1 MSPDK
6 LVRMANQIATFFHSQ
21 PGADQAER
29 VAGHLRDFWGP
40 EMREALKGH
49 AQSGHEKDL
58 DVLVR
63 RALPL
68 I

>member
-1 MSPDK
+1 MSEDK
-6 LVRMANQIATFFHSQ
+6 LTKMANQIATFFRSQ

-29 VAGHLRDFWGP
+29 VAGHLKDFWGP
-40 EMREALKGH
+40 EMRDALKRH
-49 AQSGHEKDL
+49 ANEDDRDL
-58 DVLVR
+58 DDLVK

>member
-1 MSPDK
+1 MSEDK
-6 LVRMANQIATFFHSQ
+6 LKKMANQIATFFRSQ

-29 VAGHLRDFWGP
+29 VAGHLKDFWGP
-40 EMREALKGH
+40 EMREALKRH
-49 AQSGHEKDL
+49 ASQDDRDL
-58 DVLVR
+58 DDLVK

>member
-1 MSPDK
+1 MSEDK
-6 LVRMANQIATFFHSQ
+6 LTKMANQIATFFRSQ

-29 VAGHLRDFWGP
+29 VAGHLKDFWGQ
-40 EMREALKGH
+40 EMRDALKRH
-49 AQSGHEKDL
+49 ANEDDRDL
-58 DVLVR
+58 DDLVK